1 MSSMNRLRLSDVRT
15 MQLIFSD
22 QETVLHFFTCVTHF
36 SISKCITVVSNSG
49 ALPEVVSRCGVVVPN
64 GDPA

>member
-22 QETVLHFFTCVTHF
+22 QETVLHFTCVTHF
-36 SISKCITVVSNSG
+36 SISKCVPVVSDSG